1 MSEIVYVLIL
11 SVFQNLDTSSH
22 MFESLVSKTVELGE
36 GFKPELYDSDLPV
49 LEQQLETL
57 KDKFQRYSP
66 YLFL

>member
-1 MSEIVYVLIL
+1 MSEIVPIL
-11 SVFQNLDTSSH
+11 VSSIFQNLDTSSH

-36 GFKPELYDSDLPV
+36 GFKPELYESDLPV

-57 KDKFQRYSP
+57 KDKFQRYSH

>member
-1 MSEIVYVLIL
+1 
-11 SVFQNLDTSSH
+11 

-57 KDKFQRYSP
+57 KDKFQRYSH